1 MADKYFCN
9 FSLFQS
15 MPDSWGIDQLFPI
28 MPIARLNEHPT
39 RSATLQ
45 DITCDSDGKITA
57 YVNGG
62 QQTNYIPLH
71 PVSQGEHYYI
81 GVFLVGAYQ
90 EILGNMHNLFG
101 DTNAVHISVNKD
113 DYTIEQVIDG
123 ETVADVLEYVQYDP
137 KKLVRRLEI
146 WVSKAIKDGKIT
158 LRTDKGDVDASDVS
172 LIGRMNL
179 MNLFAGY
186 EGMPRP
192 FEIETVTGLGWLH
205 HYMNGVGD
213 TDDLS
218 ARVGLNFNFNLGED
232 AAWTIGLKPAVVFN
246 LTGDYPSK
254 KMALNRKHANMEI
267 LLGLTYHF
275 ADGDGNRHFAM
286 VNTVDPMEVAAM
298 NVEINDLREVLAAK
312 DIELVGLAD
321 ELLVVQNQLN
331 EARNKQVEASGKTIH
346 ILESVVAFPFNQSDV
361 QSSQMSSLEHVANYL
376 KKNPDANIT
385 VNGYASPEGTEEYN
399 LQLSQRRADAVKNLL
414 VSKYGIEADR
424 INAIGHGVGDI
435 FSEPAWNRVGICT
448 IDETN

>member
-1 MADKYFCN
+1 MKKMILLSVFALGALTINAQTAVVESGGFWDNWSIGIQGGGTMKMSGTGF
-9 FSLFQS
+9 FKSARPAFGLTIGKQWT
-15 MPDSWGIDQLFPI
+15 PILGIDVQG
-28 MPIARLNEHPT
+28 M
-39 RSATLQ
+39 
-45 DITCDSDGKITA
+45 G
-57 YVNGG
+57 YVNT
-62 QQTNYIPLH
+62 TN
-71 PVSQGEHYYI
+71 SST
-81 GVFLVGAYQ
+81 
-90 EILGNMHNLFG
+90 M
-101 DTNAVHISVNKD
+101 
-113 DYTIEQVIDG
+113 
-123 ETVADVLEYVQYDP
+123 
-137 KKLVRRLEI
+137 
-146 WVSKAIKDGKIT
+146 
-158 LRTDKGDVDASDVS
+158 VDASDVS

-286 VNTVDPMEVAAM
+286 VNTVDPMAFAAM
-298 NVEINDLREVLAAK
+298 NVEINELREAIAAR
-312 DIELVGLAD
+312 DIELVSLAD
-321 ELLVVQNQLN
+321 ELMEVQNQLN

>member
-1 MADKYFCN
+1 MKKMILLSVFALGALTINAQTAVVESGGFWDNWSIGIQGGGTMKMSGTGF
-9 FSLFQS
+9 FKSARPAFGLTIGKQWT
-15 MPDSWGIDQLFPI
+15 PILGIDVQG
-28 MPIARLNEHPT
+28 M
-39 RSATLQ
+39 
-45 DITCDSDGKITA
+45 G
-57 YVNGG
+57 YVNT
-62 QQTNYIPLH
+62 TN
-71 PVSQGEHYYI
+71 SST
-81 GVFLVGAYQ
+81 
-90 EILGNMHNLFG
+90 M
-101 DTNAVHISVNKD
+101 
-113 DYTIEQVIDG
+113 
-123 ETVADVLEYVQYDP
+123 
-137 KKLVRRLEI
+137 
-146 WVSKAIKDGKIT
+146 
-158 LRTDKGDVDASDVS
+158 VDASDVS

-286 VNTVDPMEVAAM
+286 VNTVDPMAFAAM
-298 NVEINDLREVLAAK
+298 NVELNDLREVLAAK

-361 QSSQMSSLEHVANYL
+361 QSSQMASLEHVANYL

>member
-1 MADKYFCN
+1 MKKMILLSVFALGALTINAQTAVVESGGFWDNWSIGIQGGGTMKMSGTGF
-9 FSLFQS
+9 FKSARPAFGLTIGKQWT
-15 MPDSWGIDQLFPI
+15 PILGIDVQG
-28 MPIARLNEHPT
+28 M
-39 RSATLQ
+39 
-45 DITCDSDGKITA
+45 G
-57 YVNGG
+57 YVNT
-62 QQTNYIPLH
+62 TN
-71 PVSQGEHYYI
+71 SST
-81 GVFLVGAYQ
+81 
-90 EILGNMHNLFG
+90 M
-101 DTNAVHISVNKD
+101 
-113 DYTIEQVIDG
+113 
-123 ETVADVLEYVQYDP
+123 
-137 KKLVRRLEI
+137 
-146 WVSKAIKDGKIT
+146 
-158 LRTDKGDVDASDVS
+158 VDASDVS

-286 VNTVDPMEVAAM
+286 VNTVDPMALAAM